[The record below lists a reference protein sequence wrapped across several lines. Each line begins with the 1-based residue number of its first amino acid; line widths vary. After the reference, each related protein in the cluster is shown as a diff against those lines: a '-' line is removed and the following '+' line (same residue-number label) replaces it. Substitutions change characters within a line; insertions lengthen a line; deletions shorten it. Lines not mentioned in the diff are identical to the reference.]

1 MKNFID
7 NLKVYIVMIGLIGLV
22 MGIINSIK
30 GKYDF
35 ARTGFIFF
43 GVAVIVVILSLVF
56 SKISEKIAIKDNP
69 QPPHLETHNNIEPL
83 TVLGMVVLLER
94 PLRFENDKNA
104 LIQSIFSQQVS
115 EFKRLIS
122 PNAQVEVRVA
132 GSGMDDEAYVYGVC
146 RSAFDG
152 VDSYADNNEF
162 MQRVA
167 TGSFTASDGNRGK
180 HFAFLNRKI

>member
-1 MKNFID
+1 MKNLID
-7 NLKVYIVMIGLIGLV
+7 NVKVYIVIFGLIGLV
-22 MGIINSIK
+22 MGIINSFK
-30 GKYDF
+30 GKFEF

-43 GVAVIVVILSLVF
+43 GVAVVVVLLSLF
-56 SKISEKIAIKDNP
+56 CSKIGEKIPRKDNQQ
-69 QPPHLETHNNIEPL
+69 QPPIVTPKNTGAI
-83 TVLGMVVLLER
+83 TVLGLIVLLER
-94 PLRFENDKNA
+94 PLRFENDKSA
-104 LIQSIFSQQVS
+104 LIQSIYSQQIK
-115 EFKRLIS
+115 EFKRVIL
-122 PNAQVEVRVA
+122 PNAQVEVKVA
-132 GSGMDDEAYVYGVC
+132 GSGIDDDAYVYGVC

>member
-30 GKYDF
+30 GKLDF
-35 ARTGFIFF
+35 ARTGFVFF
-43 GVAVIVVILSLVF
+43 GIAVVVVILSLVL
-56 SKISEKIAIKDNP
+56 SKIGEKIPKKDKP
-69 QPPHLETHNNIEPL
+69 LPPPLVRQSKVEPL

-94 PLRFENDKNA
+94 PLRFTNDKNA
-104 LIQSIFSQQVS
+104 LIQSIISQQIN
-115 EFKRLIS
+115 EFKRAIS
-122 PNAQVEVRVA
+122 PTAQVEINVA
-132 GSGMDDEAYVYGVC
+132 GSSIDDEAYIYGVC
-146 RSAFDG
+146 RSVFDDL
-152 VDSYADNNEF
+152 DSYANNNEF

-180 HFAFLNRKI
+180 HFAFLNHKI